1 MVKALNPPLKRKSKQ
16 PRIIMGSIAR
26 RASIR
31 VPEKML
37 EEVNGVLEQDGKSS
51 HQKGKWISQAIL
63 DLYNEEDYLEL
74 VKEEWLDRKNNIPL
88 QITLT
93 KAAEDILEKIVDEL
107 KEEGSA
113 RKDHLSAT
121 IRVAITAA
129 LIRSGVL

>member
-1 MVKALNPPLKRKSKQ
+1 MVKALNPPLKRKSKHS
-16 PRIIMGSIAR
+16 RIIIGSVAR

-31 VPEKML
+31 VPAKML
-37 EEVNGVLEQDGKSS
+37 EEINDVLEKNGQSAY
-51 HQKGKWISQAIL
+51 QKGKWISQAIL
-63 DLYNEEDYLEL
+63 NLYNEEDYVEL

-93 KAAEDILEKIVDEL
+93 KDAEIILGKIVCALEAD
-107 KEEGSA
+107 GSA

-129 LIRSGVL
+129 LIRCGVL

>member
-1 MVKALNPPLKRKSKQ
+1 MVKAFNPPFKRKSKQ
-16 PRIIMGSIAR
+16 PRIIMGSVAR

-37 EEVNGVLEQDGKSS
+37 EEINDVLEQNGKSGY
-51 HQKGKWISQAIL
+51 QKGKWISQAIL
-63 DLYNEEDYLEL
+63 DLYNEEDYIEL

-93 KAAEDILEKIVDEL
+93 KAAEDILGKIVDEL
-107 KEEGSA
+107 KEEGSG

>member
-16 PRIIMGSIAR
+16 PRIVIGSVAR

-31 VPEKML
+31 VPTKML
-37 EEVNGVLEQDGKSS
+37 EEVNDVLEKNGQSTY
-51 HQKGKWISQAIL
+51 QKGRWISQAIL
-63 DLYNEEDYLEL
+63 DLYNEENYIEL

-93 KAAEDILEKIVDEL
+93 KEAEGVLEKIVSEL
-107 KEEGSA
+107 ETNGSA

>member
-1 MVKALNPPLKRKSKQ
+1 MVKALNPPLKRKSKHS
-16 PRIIMGSIAR
+16 RIIIGSVAR

-31 VPEKML
+31 VPAKML
-37 EEVNGVLEQDGKSS
+37 EEINDVLEKNGQSAY
-51 HQKGKWISQAIL
+51 QKGKWISQAIL
-63 DLYNEEDYLEL
+63 DLYNEEDYVEL

-93 KAAEDILEKIVDEL
+93 KDAEIILGKIVGALEAD
-107 KEEGSA
+107 GSA